1 MTDLDLEAIKARA
14 EKATPGPWDVEGPN
28 WPGPDDSLEVF
39 PKELGGVLAY
49 VQPVWDDAEFIA
61 HARADIPVL
70 IAEVRRLRARLAI
83 TDDMVERAAL
93 AMARIDE
100 WPNNEDLGGNPFTG
114 TRDEE
119 FRDEYMV
126 MARDALEAALGE
138 DDA

>member
-1 MTDLDLEAIKARA
+1 MNNLDLEAIKSRA
-14 EKATPGPWDVEGPN
+14 
-28 WPGPDDSLEVF
+28 LEV
-39 PKELGGVLAY
+39 
-49 VQPVWDDAEFIA
+49 I
-61 HARADIPVL
+61 ADIDH
-70 IAEVRRLRARLAI
+70 EVAPKAIMAQLSYDVVELLDEVVHLRARQAI